1 MKVVPSSHAIADLV
15 RLRDFLSSKSPN
27 AARQA
32 GVALET
38 AMASLFETPR
48 RGRPLVG
55 TEMRE
60 LIVRFGASAY
70 VIRYVVDDARD
81 EVVVLRIWHGREQ
94 RD

>member
-1 MKVVPSSHAIADLV
+1 VKVVPSADAIADLV

-27 AARQA
+27 AARRA
-32 GVALET
+32 GATLET
-38 AMASLFETPR
+38 AMASLSEMPR

-70 VIRYVVDDARD
+70 VIRYVVDDTRD

-94 RD
+94 RE